1 MKYDAEVASA
11 IARVNPNIDPA
22 LVHAII
28 QKESSHGA
36 ALVTPETRGRYSYGP
51 MMVLDSTAR
60 GLGVADP
67 SSLAR
72 DPAAGIYYGTR
83 YLNSKLQAYPG
94 DTASAV
100 AAYNAGTAR
109 RGASGAFI
117 NQDYVNKVL
126 GFWRQYRGAAP
137 AAAGAGALIVLLV
150 GGYLFLRS
158 RRRARAA

>member
-1 MKYDAEVASA
+1 MNTRPWRWASA
-11 IARVNPNIDPA
+11 LLAATFAAGCAAPPA
-22 LVHAII
+22 TFVAPH
-28 QKESSHGA
+28 
-36 ALVTPETRGRYSYGP
+36 RGSG
-51 MMVLDSTAR
+51 D
-60 GLGVADP
+60 LG
-67 SSLAR
+67 LAR

-137 AAAGAGALIVLLV
+137 AAPARKPGEARTDRGRAHRRC
-150 GGYLFLRS
+150 GGP
-158 RRRARAA
+158 A

>member
-1 MKYDAEVASA
+1 MKYDAEVRSA
-11 IARVNPNIDPA
+11 IARVNPAIDPA

-36 ALVTPETRGRYSYGP
+36 KLVTPESRGRFSYGP

-60 GLGVADP
+60 GDFGVSDP

-83 YLNSKLQAYPG
+83 YLNNKLRQYPG

-100 AAYNAGTAR
+100 AAYNSGTAYR
-109 RGASGAFI
+109 AAGGKFV
-117 NQDYVNKVL
+117 NQAYVDKVL

-137 AAAGAGALIVLLV
+137 AAGAGVLLALLA
-150 GGYLFLRS
+150 GGYLLLRS